1 MGICFKKK
9 ETANSKYYKIIQATI
24 KNLYDKNH
32 YNPFNQA
39 YSLISNKFSFGH
51 TSTKVLYH
59 DSNNN
64 ITLEILSS
72 PKIRIF
78 LK

>member
-39 YSLISNKFSFGH
+39 YNLISNKLVFVVQVQKYYIMIVIIISPGNIIFS
-51 TSTKVLYH
+51 K
-59 DSNNN
+59 N
-64 ITLEILSS
+64 
-72 PKIRIF
+72 
-78 LK
+78 